1 MNSVHEEQS
10 SIKSNAFKNFVNSF
24 GNDKKIYKKNRTSI
38 IMNVAKPPIEEP

>member
-24 GNDKKIYKKNRTSI
+24 GNDKKILKKKRSSI
-38 IMNVAKPPIEEP
+38 IMNVAKLSIGEP